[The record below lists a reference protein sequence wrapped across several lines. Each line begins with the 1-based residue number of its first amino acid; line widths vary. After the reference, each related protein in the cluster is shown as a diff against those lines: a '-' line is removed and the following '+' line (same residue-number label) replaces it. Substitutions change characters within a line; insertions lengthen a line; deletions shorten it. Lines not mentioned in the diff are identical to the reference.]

1 MTDYYKLFDYCQK
14 TTIDNDLKKDR
25 IKRNKESRQKKY
37 LFKTITENA
46 YHLIKKSVD
55 DGNDYAI
62 IYENDYNK
70 LINDLMDS
78 LILHFK
84 PFNVIYKKKSNIERG
99 LLEVLKD
106 ESNYVIIVDWNA
118 IKNTELTELINV
130 DKKINNKKD
139 INIPNNFEEE
149 NTCDNLIEVRKNNSN
164 NDNTNNDNNKIS
176 DSEVISR
183 IIGTKEK
190 IKKKDNLLEKLGF
203 ETIF

>member
-84 PFNVIYKKKSNIERG
+84 PFNVIYKKKM
-99 LLEVLKD
+99 
-106 ESNYVIIVDWNA
+106 
-118 IKNTELTELINV
+118 LTL
-130 DKKINNKKD
+130 
-139 INIPNNFEEE
+139 F
-149 NTCDNLIEVRKNNSN
+149 
-164 NDNTNNDNNKIS
+164 
-176 DSEVISR
+176 
-183 IIGTKEK
+183 
-190 IKKKDNLLEKLGF
+190 
-203 ETIF
+203 